1 MKMRTCLSLHGTIQ
15 RAVVSRLRQG
25 ACLSFT
31 ARFRSRFVLI
41 LLTARRRAD
50 LRSLTSDL
58 CPPSSVLLWLAVALA
73 KAAVLFA
80 NRRSRRGDSFQASQA
95 SARYD

>member
-1 MKMRTCLSLHGTIQ
+1 MRTCLSLHGTIQ

-50 LRSLTSDL
+50 LCSLT
-58 CPPSSVLLWLAVALA
+58 SVLLWLAVALA